1 MLQLS
6 LLLNF
11 VLRRNCN
18 LMVDLLKFTLQQK
31 WTIVTKLFVTICPYF
46 FIEDIWWRN
55 NNRHLSPIIECFGDK
70 NLCSRLAQKWV
81 FGNQRHDNWWFS
93 NPHFLLCTPHHS
105 NARSPTRSNF
115 CLLRVNI
122 KKIKVDKVY
131 NTRVLCPMV

>member
-46 FIEDIWWRN
+46 FIEGIW
-55 NNRHLSPIIECFGDK
+55 
-70 NLCSRLAQKWV
+70 
-81 FGNQRHDNWWFS
+81 
-93 NPHFLLCTPHHS
+93 
-105 NARSPTRSNF
+105 
-115 CLLRVNI
+115 
-122 KKIKVDKVY
+122 
-131 NTRVLCPMV
+131 